1 MALTK
6 AAHFSTLV
14 ILMCLGLGC
23 TGAGV
28 SLRADGSPGPQA
40 CAEKALE
47 AMRILRLRPGDS
59 SSIVI
64 DANQSSQSPVSL
76 TDGPVE
82 SYLTEELGYLS
93 PLTRLYGQIWTGGPN
108 VIIRYYEAR
117 PPDGDPI
124 PICAVARLGRG
135 GLRKKPESPSGAAL
149 IEHPR
154 AAVFIVD
161 AFR

>member
-1 MALTK
+1 MVSTK
-6 AAHFSTLV
+6 ATDLSAL
-14 ILMCLGLGC
+14 ILLACLGLGC
-23 TGAGV
+23 AGPGV

-40 CAEKALE
+40 CAPKALE

-59 SSIVI
+59 ASFVI

-82 SYLTEELGYLS
+82 SYLLEELGYLS

-117 PPDGDPI
+117 PLDAEPI

-135 GLRKKPESPSGAAL
+135 GLQKKPESPPGVAL
-149 IEHPR
+149 IDDSR

-161 AFR
+161 GFR

>member
-1 MALTK
+1 MVSMKATHCPILITLT
-6 AAHFSTLV
+6 
-14 ILMCLGLGC
+14 CLGIGC

-28 SLRADGSPGPQA
+28 SLRADGSPGPQP

-59 SSIVI
+59 ASIVI

-108 VIIRYYEAR
+108 VMIRYYEAR
-117 PPDGDPI
+117 PPDGEPI
-124 PICAVARLGRG
+124 PLCAVARLGRG
-135 GLRKKPESPSGAAL
+135 GLQKKPDSPPGVAL
-149 IEHPR
+149 IDHSR